1 MSETNPIEAANAQ
14 ITAPPTTGPADQ
26 HSTAAT
32 NQTAHTPTTDPATT
46 DSTPIKTT
54 TNVYHT
60 DSDTQKPAESAE
72 STEHTESTKRAEPAT
87 ASTDKADT
95 TSTSRPDARS
105 SYRPGSKAL
114 DLPPPVTSSSRSS
127 MDDSASNFRSSK
139 DDSASNFRSSK
150 DDSASNFRSSKDDS
164 ASNFKSTKDVSRSG
178 PPLPVTTSASAL
190 PRSSPPLPVTT
201 SASDVLP
208 VCPDPTA
215 HRNTRLQ
222 EQASGAALY
231 ATKSGKS
238 SRPKEDVLDANN
250 KLSSRSKIC
259 KVSIFVNV
267 ANHSQVPPLRSSM
280 QMLETSPASLSSV
293 STQPRPL
300 IPPPTWQTLATSNS
314 NTGSPTRLRMR
325 VSQQLSPRI
334 TRWLPCG
341 NQK

>member
-1 MSETNPIEAANAQ
+1 MIESNPIEAANAQ
-14 ITAPPTTGPADQ
+14 ITAPSTTGPADQ

-32 NQTAHTPTTDPATT
+32 NQTAHTPTIDSATT

-60 DSDTQKPAESAE
+60 DSDNQKPAESAE
-72 STEHTESTKRAEPAT
+72 PTEHTESAKRAEPAT

-127 MDDSASNFRSSK
+127 MDDSGSNFRSSK

>member
-1 MSETNPIEAANAQ
+1 MIESNPIEAANAQ
-14 ITAPPTTGPADQ
+14 ITAPSTTGPADQ

-32 NQTAHTPTTDPATT
+32 NQTAHTPTIDSATT

-60 DSDTQKPAESAE
+60 DSDNQKPAESAE
-72 STEHTESTKRAEPAT
+72 PTEHTESAKRAEPAT

-127 MDDSASNFRSSK
+127 MDDSG
-139 DDSASNFRSSK
+139 
-150 DDSASNFRSSKDDS
+150 SNFRSSKDDS

-215 HRNTRLQ
+215 HRDTRLQ